1 MTGASI
7 ADPSAGR
14 IRFALYMRGACLFRL
29 GRKEEAEESLR
40 QGAQTAKNPG
50 DRLECLQYLADIL
63 AASGKYEKPYRI
75 AAKIFFFVGQYEDAV
90 SVFERA
96 RENGVAFGPELR
108 LYEIKT
114 RRKRKPSKEEHRKLL
129 KDCQALAEELEKE
142 AEPDGQNPDFR
153 DSRPEAQRELLGEV
167 CCTLGLLYW
176 DEKKADAA
184 VRAMAD
190 AIRISPA
197 HKEYRMFLGEFY
209 IRKENYRAALLH
221 LGEAA
226 EAYGDDPAFHYSRGL
241 CLQRLGRKN
250 EAFEEFTQVLELDDA
265 YRDANE
271 YAADYYWEKYK
282 DTYRES
288 DLEKALFYMTRQL
301 ALDKSCYYYVER
313 GRIYMQASRF
323 AEAIEDF
330 REAIAL
336 RPDDWAAY
344 NNAGCCYKIARWLEE
359 AEEMLKKAVACV
371 GEGKNVL
378 PYGNLADCYE
388 IRGNYAMAAECC
400 RRALEWQPDI
410 LSSYRSAAR
419 LLAWQGDCAGAVS
432 FCRKAK
438 KKLGDTYRQYWFDLG
453 KIRFFCG
460 NTLSALGC
468 VIRGIAGRRK
478 RPETWADAGE
488 FFMEYMGRTGLA
500 AWCWGRAAA
509 RRDGWR
515 GSGQA
520 WKEHAAAWL
529 ERQAECLFMRGKER
543 RAREIA
549 GKALALF
556 REAGLG
562 CEADYLGYQA
572 FGPRRKGFLGRL
584 YILTGEEERGLSLI
598 RSMEEG
604 YLCKDCACRGC
615 YEKHLFLGRYYLA
628 KGRYAEALK
637 EFEAGLALHPRE
649 PEMRRTAER
658 LRRRLKT

>member
-184 VRAMAD
+184 ARAMAD

-209 IRKENYRAALLH
+209 IRKEN
-221 LGEAA
+221 
-226 EAYGDDPAFHYSRGL
+226 
-241 CLQRLGRKN
+241 
-250 EAFEEFTQVLELDDA
+250 
-265 YRDANE
+265 
-271 YAADYYWEKYK
+271 YWEKYK

-388 IRGNYAMAAECC
+388 IRENYAMAAECC

-488 FFMEYMGRTGLA
+488 FFMEYMGRTGRPSACLCGERSAGPGKLPGRRWPSFGRRAWDARRITWAIRHLA
-500 AWCWGRAAA
+500 PGGRAF
-509 RRDGWR
+509 
-515 GSGQA
+515 SG
-520 WKEHAAAWL
+520 
-529 ERQAECLFMRGKER
+529 
-543 RAREIA
+543 
-549 GKALALF
+549 
-556 REAGLG
+556 
-562 CEADYLGYQA
+562 
-572 FGPRRKGFLGRL
+572 GF
-584 YILTGEEERGLSLI
+584 TS
-598 RSMEEG
+598 
-604 YLCKDCACRGC
+604 
-615 YEKHLFLGRYYLA
+615 
-628 KGRYAEALK
+628 
-637 EFEAGLALHPRE
+637 
-649 PEMRRTAER
+649 
-658 LRRRLKT
+658 

>member
-75 AAKIFFFVGQYEDAV
+75 AAKIFFFVGQYENAV

-114 RRKRKPSKEEHRKLL
+114 RRKRKPSKEERGKLL

-153 DSRPEAQRELLGEV
+153 DSRPEAQREL
-167 CCTLGLLYW
+167 
-176 DEKKADAA
+176 
-184 VRAMAD
+184 
-190 AIRISPA
+190 
-197 HKEYRMFLGEFY
+197 
-209 IRKENYRAALLH
+209 

-488 FFMEYMGRTGLA
+488 FFMEYMGRTGRPSACLCGERSAGPGKLPGRRWPSFGRRAWDARRITWAIRHLA
-500 AWCWGRAAA
+500 PGGRAF
-509 RRDGWR
+509 
-515 GSGQA
+515 SG
-520 WKEHAAAWL
+520 
-529 ERQAECLFMRGKER
+529 
-543 RAREIA
+543 
-549 GKALALF
+549 
-556 REAGLG
+556 
-562 CEADYLGYQA
+562 
-572 FGPRRKGFLGRL
+572 GF
-584 YILTGEEERGLSLI
+584 TS
-598 RSMEEG
+598 
-604 YLCKDCACRGC
+604 
-615 YEKHLFLGRYYLA
+615 
-628 KGRYAEALK
+628 
-637 EFEAGLALHPRE
+637 
-649 PEMRRTAER
+649 
-658 LRRRLKT
+658 

>member
-153 DSRPEAQRELLGEV
+153 DSRPEAQRELLGE
-167 CCTLGLLYW
+167 
-176 DEKKADAA
+176 
-184 VRAMAD
+184 
-190 AIRISPA
+190 
-197 HKEYRMFLGEFY
+197 
-209 IRKENYRAALLH
+209 
-221 LGEAA
+221 AA

-301 ALDKSCYYYVER
+301 ALDQSCYYYVER

-344 NNAGCCYKIARWLEE
+344 NNAGCCYKIARRLEE

-488 FFMEYMGRTGLA
+488 FFMEYMGRTGRPSACLCGERSAGPGKLPGRRWPSFGRRVWDARRITWAIRHLA
-500 AWCWGRAAA
+500 PGGRAF
-509 RRDGWR
+509 
-515 GSGQA
+515 SG
-520 WKEHAAAWL
+520 
-529 ERQAECLFMRGKER
+529 
-543 RAREIA
+543 
-549 GKALALF
+549 
-556 REAGLG
+556 
-562 CEADYLGYQA
+562 
-572 FGPRRKGFLGRL
+572 GF
-584 YILTGEEERGLSLI
+584 TS
-598 RSMEEG
+598 
-604 YLCKDCACRGC
+604 
-615 YEKHLFLGRYYLA
+615 
-628 KGRYAEALK
+628 
-637 EFEAGLALHPRE
+637 
-649 PEMRRTAER
+649 
-658 LRRRLKT
+658 

>member
-114 RRKRKPSKEEHRKLL
+114 RRKRKPSKEEHGKLL

-153 DSRPEAQRELLGEV
+153 DSRPEAQRDSGRRGVWGRPGFPLPRDWDGKMRRLKSSPRFWNWMMPTGMPMNMRRIITGRSTRIRTGRA
-167 CCTLGLLYW
+167 TL
-176 DEKKADAA
+176 K
-184 VRAMAD
+184 
-190 AIRISPA
+190 I
-197 HKEYRMFLGEFY
+197 
-209 IRKENYRAALLH
+209 
-221 LGEAA
+221 
-226 EAYGDDPAFHYSRGL
+226 
-241 CLQRLGRKN
+241 
-250 EAFEEFTQVLELDDA
+250 
-265 YRDANE
+265 
-271 YAADYYWEKYK
+271 
-282 DTYRES
+282 
-288 DLEKALFYMTRQL
+288 FYMTRQL

-344 NNAGCCYKIARWLEE
+344 NNAGCCCLEE

-488 FFMEYMGRTGLA
+488 FFMEYMGRTGRPSACLCGERSAGPGKLPGRRWPSFGRRAWDARRITWAIRHLA
-500 AWCWGRAAA
+500 PGGRAF
-509 RRDGWR
+509 
-515 GSGQA
+515 SG
-520 WKEHAAAWL
+520 
-529 ERQAECLFMRGKER
+529 
-543 RAREIA
+543 
-549 GKALALF
+549 
-556 REAGLG
+556 
-562 CEADYLGYQA
+562 
-572 FGPRRKGFLGRL
+572 GF
-584 YILTGEEERGLSLI
+584 TS
-598 RSMEEG
+598 
-604 YLCKDCACRGC
+604 
-615 YEKHLFLGRYYLA
+615 
-628 KGRYAEALK
+628 
-637 EFEAGLALHPRE
+637 
-649 PEMRRTAER
+649 
-658 LRRRLKT
+658 

>member
-153 DSRPEAQRELLGEV
+153 DSRP
-167 CCTLGLLYW
+167 
-176 DEKKADAA
+176 
-184 VRAMAD
+184 D

-209 IRKENYRAALLH
+209 IRKEN
-221 LGEAA
+221 
-226 EAYGDDPAFHYSRGL
+226 
-241 CLQRLGRKN
+241 
-250 EAFEEFTQVLELDDA
+250 
-265 YRDANE
+265 
-271 YAADYYWEKYK
+271 YWEKYK

-344 NNAGCCYKIARWLEE
+344 NNAGCCYKIARRLEE

-488 FFMEYMGRTGLA
+488 FFMEYMGRTGRPSACLCGERSAGPGKLPGRRWPSFGRRVWDARRITWAIRHLA
-500 AWCWGRAAA
+500 PGGRAF
-509 RRDGWR
+509 
-515 GSGQA
+515 SG
-520 WKEHAAAWL
+520 
-529 ERQAECLFMRGKER
+529 
-543 RAREIA
+543 
-549 GKALALF
+549 
-556 REAGLG
+556 
-562 CEADYLGYQA
+562 
-572 FGPRRKGFLGRL
+572 GF
-584 YILTGEEERGLSLI
+584 TS
-598 RSMEEG
+598 
-604 YLCKDCACRGC
+604 
-615 YEKHLFLGRYYLA
+615 
-628 KGRYAEALK
+628 
-637 EFEAGLALHPRE
+637 
-649 PEMRRTAER
+649 
-658 LRRRLKT
+658 

>member
-153 DSRPEAQRELLGEV
+153 DSRPEA
-167 CCTLGLLYW
+167 
-176 DEKKADAA
+176 
-184 VRAMAD
+184 
-190 AIRISPA
+190 IRISPA

-209 IRKENYRAALLH
+209 IRKEN
-221 LGEAA
+221 
-226 EAYGDDPAFHYSRGL
+226 
-241 CLQRLGRKN
+241 
-250 EAFEEFTQVLELDDA
+250 
-265 YRDANE
+265 
-271 YAADYYWEKYK
+271 YWEKYK

-344 NNAGCCYKIARWLEE
+344 NNAGCCYKIARRLEE

-488 FFMEYMGRTGLA
+488 FFMEYMGRTGRPSACLCGERSAGPGKLPGRRWPSFGRRVWDARRITWAIRHLA
-500 AWCWGRAAA
+500 PGGRAF
-509 RRDGWR
+509 
-515 GSGQA
+515 SG
-520 WKEHAAAWL
+520 
-529 ERQAECLFMRGKER
+529 
-543 RAREIA
+543 
-549 GKALALF
+549 
-556 REAGLG
+556 
-562 CEADYLGYQA
+562 
-572 FGPRRKGFLGRL
+572 GF
-584 YILTGEEERGLSLI
+584 TS
-598 RSMEEG
+598 
-604 YLCKDCACRGC
+604 
-615 YEKHLFLGRYYLA
+615 
-628 KGRYAEALK
+628 
-637 EFEAGLALHPRE
+637 
-649 PEMRRTAER
+649 
-658 LRRRLKT
+658 

>member
-114 RRKRKPSKEEHRKLL
+114 RRKRKPSKEEHGKLL

-153 DSRPEAQRELLGEV
+153 DSRPEAQREL
-167 CCTLGLLYW
+167 
-176 DEKKADAA
+176 
-184 VRAMAD
+184 
-190 AIRISPA
+190 
-197 HKEYRMFLGEFY
+197 
-209 IRKENYRAALLH
+209 

-344 NNAGCCYKIARWLEE
+344 NNAGCCYKIARRLEE

-488 FFMEYMGRTGLA
+488 FFMEYMGRTGRPSACLCGGRSAGPGKLPGRRWPSFGRRVWDARRITWAIRHLA
-500 AWCWGRAAA
+500 PGGRAF
-509 RRDGWR
+509 
-515 GSGQA
+515 SG
-520 WKEHAAAWL
+520 
-529 ERQAECLFMRGKER
+529 
-543 RAREIA
+543 
-549 GKALALF
+549 
-556 REAGLG
+556 
-562 CEADYLGYQA
+562 
-572 FGPRRKGFLGRL
+572 GF
-584 YILTGEEERGLSLI
+584 TS
-598 RSMEEG
+598 
-604 YLCKDCACRGC
+604 
-615 YEKHLFLGRYYLA
+615 
-628 KGRYAEALK
+628 
-637 EFEAGLALHPRE
+637 
-649 PEMRRTAER
+649 
-658 LRRRLKT
+658 

>member
-114 RRKRKPSKEEHRKLL
+114 RRKRKPSKEEHGKLL

-209 IRKENYRAALLH
+209 IRKENY
-221 LGEAA
+221 
-226 EAYGDDPAFHYSRGL
+226 
-241 CLQRLGRKN
+241 
-250 EAFEEFTQVLELDDA
+250 
-265 YRDANE
+265 
-271 YAADYYWEKYK
+271 WEKYK

-344 NNAGCCYKIARWLEE
+344 NNAGCCYKIARRLEE

-478 RPETWADAGE
+478 RTETWADAGE
-488 FFMEYMGRTGLA
+488 FFMEYMGRTGRPSACLCGERSAGPGKLPGRRWPSFGRRVWDARRITWAIRHLA
-500 AWCWGRAAA
+500 PGGRAFS
-509 RRDGWR
+509 
-515 GSGQA
+515 GS
-520 WKEHAAAWL
+520 
-529 ERQAECLFMRGKER
+529 F
-543 RAREIA
+543 
-549 GKALALF
+549 
-556 REAGLG
+556 
-562 CEADYLGYQA
+562 
-572 FGPRRKGFLGRL
+572 
-584 YILTGEEERGLSLI
+584 TS
-598 RSMEEG
+598 
-604 YLCKDCACRGC
+604 
-615 YEKHLFLGRYYLA
+615 
-628 KGRYAEALK
+628 
-637 EFEAGLALHPRE
+637 
-649 PEMRRTAER
+649 
-658 LRRRLKT
+658 

>member
-63 AASGKYEKPYRI
+63 AASGKNEKPYRI
-75 AAKIFFFVGQYEDAV
+75 AAKIFFFVGQYENAV

-197 HKEYRMFLGEFY
+197 HKEYRMVLGEFY

-344 NNAGCCYKIARWLEE
+344 NNAGCCYKIARRLEE

-488 FFMEYMGRTGLA
+488 FFMEYMGRTGRPSACLCGERSAGPGKLPGRRWPSFGRRAWDARRITWAIRHLA
-500 AWCWGRAAA
+500 PGGRAF
-509 RRDGWR
+509 
-515 GSGQA
+515 SG
-520 WKEHAAAWL
+520 
-529 ERQAECLFMRGKER
+529 
-543 RAREIA
+543 
-549 GKALALF
+549 
-556 REAGLG
+556 
-562 CEADYLGYQA
+562 
-572 FGPRRKGFLGRL
+572 GF
-584 YILTGEEERGLSLI
+584 TS
-598 RSMEEG
+598 
-604 YLCKDCACRGC
+604 
-615 YEKHLFLGRYYLA
+615 
-628 KGRYAEALK
+628 
-637 EFEAGLALHPRE
+637 
-649 PEMRRTAER
+649 
-658 LRRRLKT
+658 

>member
-209 IRKENYRAALLH
+209 IRKENY
-221 LGEAA
+221 
-226 EAYGDDPAFHYSRGL
+226 
-241 CLQRLGRKN
+241 
-250 EAFEEFTQVLELDDA
+250 
-265 YRDANE
+265 
-271 YAADYYWEKYK
+271 WEKYK

-344 NNAGCCYKIARWLEE
+344 NNAGCCYKIARRLEE

-478 RPETWADAGE
+478 RTETWADAGE
-488 FFMEYMGRTGLA
+488 FFMEYMGRTGRLSACLCGERSAGPGKLPGRRWPSFGRRVWDARRITWAIRHLA
-500 AWCWGRAAA
+500 PGGRAF
-509 RRDGWR
+509 
-515 GSGQA
+515 SG
-520 WKEHAAAWL
+520 
-529 ERQAECLFMRGKER
+529 
-543 RAREIA
+543 
-549 GKALALF
+549 
-556 REAGLG
+556 
-562 CEADYLGYQA
+562 
-572 FGPRRKGFLGRL
+572 GF
-584 YILTGEEERGLSLI
+584 TS
-598 RSMEEG
+598 
-604 YLCKDCACRGC
+604 
-615 YEKHLFLGRYYLA
+615 
-628 KGRYAEALK
+628 
-637 EFEAGLALHPRE
+637 
-649 PEMRRTAER
+649 
-658 LRRRLKT
+658 

>member
-63 AASGKYEKPYRI
+63 AASGKNEKPYRI
-75 AAKIFFFVGQYEDAV
+75 AAKIFFFVGQYENAV

-197 HKEYRMFLGEFY
+197 HKEYRMVLGEFY
-209 IRKENYRAALLH
+209 IRKEN
-221 LGEAA
+221 
-226 EAYGDDPAFHYSRGL
+226 
-241 CLQRLGRKN
+241 
-250 EAFEEFTQVLELDDA
+250 
-265 YRDANE
+265 
-271 YAADYYWEKYK
+271 YWEKYK

-344 NNAGCCYKIARWLEE
+344 NNAGCCYKIARRLEE

-400 RRALEWQPDI
+400 RRALEWRPDI

-478 RPETWADAGE
+478 RTETWADAGE
-488 FFMEYMGRTGLA
+488 FFMEYMGRTGRPSACLCGERSAGPGKLPGRRWPSFGRRAWDARRITWAIRHLA
-500 AWCWGRAAA
+500 PGGRAFS
-509 RRDGWR
+509 
-515 GSGQA
+515 GS
-520 WKEHAAAWL
+520 
-529 ERQAECLFMRGKER
+529 F
-543 RAREIA
+543 
-549 GKALALF
+549 
-556 REAGLG
+556 
-562 CEADYLGYQA
+562 
-572 FGPRRKGFLGRL
+572 
-584 YILTGEEERGLSLI
+584 TS
-598 RSMEEG
+598 
-604 YLCKDCACRGC
+604 
-615 YEKHLFLGRYYLA
+615 
-628 KGRYAEALK
+628 
-637 EFEAGLALHPRE
+637 
-649 PEMRRTAER
+649 
-658 LRRRLKT
+658 

>member
-209 IRKENYRAALLH
+209 IRKENY
-221 LGEAA
+221 
-226 EAYGDDPAFHYSRGL
+226 
-241 CLQRLGRKN
+241 
-250 EAFEEFTQVLELDDA
+250 
-265 YRDANE
+265 
-271 YAADYYWEKYK
+271 WEKYK

-344 NNAGCCYKIARWLEE
+344 NNAGCCYKIARRLEE

-488 FFMEYMGRTGLA
+488 FFMEYMGRTGRPSACLCGERSAGPGKLPGRRWPSFGRRAWDARRITWAIRHLA
-500 AWCWGRAAA
+500 PGGRAF
-509 RRDGWR
+509 
-515 GSGQA
+515 SG
-520 WKEHAAAWL
+520 
-529 ERQAECLFMRGKER
+529 
-543 RAREIA
+543 
-549 GKALALF
+549 
-556 REAGLG
+556 
-562 CEADYLGYQA
+562 
-572 FGPRRKGFLGRL
+572 GF
-584 YILTGEEERGLSLI
+584 TS
-598 RSMEEG
+598 
-604 YLCKDCACRGC
+604 
-615 YEKHLFLGRYYLA
+615 
-628 KGRYAEALK
+628 
-637 EFEAGLALHPRE
+637 
-649 PEMRRTAER
+649 
-658 LRRRLKT
+658 

>member
-114 RRKRKPSKEEHRKLL
+114 RRKRKPSKEEHGKLL

-209 IRKENYRAALLH
+209 IRKENY
-221 LGEAA
+221 
-226 EAYGDDPAFHYSRGL
+226 
-241 CLQRLGRKN
+241 
-250 EAFEEFTQVLELDDA
+250 
-265 YRDANE
+265 
-271 YAADYYWEKYK
+271 WEKYK

-344 NNAGCCYKIARWLEE
+344 NNAGCCYKIARRLEE

-478 RPETWADAGE
+478 RTETWADAGE
-488 FFMEYMGRTGLA
+488 FFMEYMGRTGRPSACLCGERSAGPGKLPGRRWPSFGRRVWDARRITWAIRHLA
-500 AWCWGRAAA
+500 PGGRAF
-509 RRDGWR
+509 
-515 GSGQA
+515 SG
-520 WKEHAAAWL
+520 
-529 ERQAECLFMRGKER
+529 
-543 RAREIA
+543 
-549 GKALALF
+549 
-556 REAGLG
+556 
-562 CEADYLGYQA
+562 
-572 FGPRRKGFLGRL
+572 GF
-584 YILTGEEERGLSLI
+584 TS
-598 RSMEEG
+598 
-604 YLCKDCACRGC
+604 
-615 YEKHLFLGRYYLA
+615 
-628 KGRYAEALK
+628 
-637 EFEAGLALHPRE
+637 
-649 PEMRRTAER
+649 
-658 LRRRLKT
+658 

>member
-63 AASGKYEKPYRI
+63 AASGKYEKPYSI

-209 IRKENYRAALLH
+209 IRKENY
-221 LGEAA
+221 
-226 EAYGDDPAFHYSRGL
+226 
-241 CLQRLGRKN
+241 
-250 EAFEEFTQVLELDDA
+250 
-265 YRDANE
+265 
-271 YAADYYWEKYK
+271 WEKYK

-344 NNAGCCYKIARWLEE
+344 NNAGCCYKIARRLEE

-478 RPETWADAGE
+478 RTETWADAGE
-488 FFMEYMGRTGLA
+488 FFMEYMGRTGRPSACLCGGRSAGPGKLPGRRWPSFGRRAWDARRITWAIRHLA
-500 AWCWGRAAA
+500 PGGRAF
-509 RRDGWR
+509 
-515 GSGQA
+515 SG
-520 WKEHAAAWL
+520 
-529 ERQAECLFMRGKER
+529 
-543 RAREIA
+543 
-549 GKALALF
+549 
-556 REAGLG
+556 
-562 CEADYLGYQA
+562 
-572 FGPRRKGFLGRL
+572 GF
-584 YILTGEEERGLSLI
+584 TS
-598 RSMEEG
+598 
-604 YLCKDCACRGC
+604 
-615 YEKHLFLGRYYLA
+615 
-628 KGRYAEALK
+628 
-637 EFEAGLALHPRE
+637 
-649 PEMRRTAER
+649 
-658 LRRRLKT
+658 

>member
-75 AAKIFFFVGQYEDAV
+75 AAKIFFFVGQYENAV

-114 RRKRKPSKEEHRKLL
+114 RRKRKPPKEEHGKLL

-209 IRKENYRAALLH
+209 IRKEN
-221 LGEAA
+221 
-226 EAYGDDPAFHYSRGL
+226 
-241 CLQRLGRKN
+241 
-250 EAFEEFTQVLELDDA
+250 
-265 YRDANE
+265 
-271 YAADYYWEKYK
+271 YWEKYK

-488 FFMEYMGRTGLA
+488 FFMEYMGRTGRPSACLCGERSAGPGKLPGRRWPSFGRRAWDARRITWAIRHLA
-500 AWCWGRAAA
+500 PGGRAF
-509 RRDGWR
+509 
-515 GSGQA
+515 SG
-520 WKEHAAAWL
+520 
-529 ERQAECLFMRGKER
+529 
-543 RAREIA
+543 
-549 GKALALF
+549 
-556 REAGLG
+556 
-562 CEADYLGYQA
+562 
-572 FGPRRKGFLGRL
+572 GF
-584 YILTGEEERGLSLI
+584 TS
-598 RSMEEG
+598 
-604 YLCKDCACRGC
+604 
-615 YEKHLFLGRYYLA
+615 
-628 KGRYAEALK
+628 
-637 EFEAGLALHPRE
+637 
-649 PEMRRTAER
+649 
-658 LRRRLKT
+658 

>member
-184 VRAMAD
+184 ARAMAD

-209 IRKENYRAALLH
+209 IRKEN
-221 LGEAA
+221 
-226 EAYGDDPAFHYSRGL
+226 
-241 CLQRLGRKN
+241 
-250 EAFEEFTQVLELDDA
+250 
-265 YRDANE
+265 
-271 YAADYYWEKYK
+271 YWEKYK

-488 FFMEYMGRTGLA
+488 FFMEYMGRTGRPSACLCGERSAGPGKLPGRRWPSFGRRVWDARRITWAIRHLA
-500 AWCWGRAAA
+500 PGGRAF
-509 RRDGWR
+509 
-515 GSGQA
+515 SG
-520 WKEHAAAWL
+520 
-529 ERQAECLFMRGKER
+529 
-543 RAREIA
+543 
-549 GKALALF
+549 
-556 REAGLG
+556 
-562 CEADYLGYQA
+562 
-572 FGPRRKGFLGRL
+572 GF
-584 YILTGEEERGLSLI
+584 TS
-598 RSMEEG
+598 
-604 YLCKDCACRGC
+604 
-615 YEKHLFLGRYYLA
+615 
-628 KGRYAEALK
+628 
-637 EFEAGLALHPRE
+637 
-649 PEMRRTAER
+649 
-658 LRRRLKT
+658 

>member
-209 IRKENYRAALLH
+209 IRKENY
-221 LGEAA
+221 
-226 EAYGDDPAFHYSRGL
+226 
-241 CLQRLGRKN
+241 
-250 EAFEEFTQVLELDDA
+250 
-265 YRDANE
+265 
-271 YAADYYWEKYK
+271 WEKYK

-323 AEAIEDF
+323 AEAIENF

-344 NNAGCCYKIARWLEE
+344 NNAGCCYKIARRLEE

-478 RPETWADAGE
+478 RTETWADAGE
-488 FFMEYMGRTGLA
+488 FFMEYMGRTGRPSACLCGERSAGPGKLPGRRWPSFGRRAWDARRITWAIRHLA
-500 AWCWGRAAA
+500 PGGRAF
-509 RRDGWR
+509 
-515 GSGQA
+515 SG
-520 WKEHAAAWL
+520 
-529 ERQAECLFMRGKER
+529 
-543 RAREIA
+543 
-549 GKALALF
+549 
-556 REAGLG
+556 
-562 CEADYLGYQA
+562 
-572 FGPRRKGFLGRL
+572 GF
-584 YILTGEEERGLSLI
+584 TS
-598 RSMEEG
+598 
-604 YLCKDCACRGC
+604 
-615 YEKHLFLGRYYLA
+615 
-628 KGRYAEALK
+628 
-637 EFEAGLALHPRE
+637 
-649 PEMRRTAER
+649 
-658 LRRRLKT
+658 

>member
-1 MTGASI
+1 
-7 ADPSAGR
+7 
-14 IRFALYMRGACLFRL
+14 
-29 GRKEEAEESLR
+29 
-40 QGAQTAKNPG
+40 
-50 DRLECLQYLADIL
+50 
-63 AASGKYEKPYRI
+63 
-75 AAKIFFFVGQYEDAV
+75 
-90 SVFERA
+90 
-96 RENGVAFGPELR
+96 
-108 LYEIKT
+108 
-114 RRKRKPSKEEHRKLL
+114 
-129 KDCQALAEELEKE
+129 
-142 AEPDGQNPDFR
+142 
-153 DSRPEAQRELLGEV
+153 
-167 CCTLGLLYW
+167 
-176 DEKKADAA
+176 
-184 VRAMAD
+184 MAD

-250 EAFEEFTQVLELDDA
+250 EAFEE
-265 YRDANE
+265 E

-344 NNAGCCYKIARWLEE
+344 NNAGCCYKIARRLEE

-488 FFMEYMGRTGLA
+488 FFMEYMGRTGRPSACLCGERSAGPGKLPGRRWPSFGRRAWDARRITWAIRHLA
-500 AWCWGRAAA
+500 PGGRAF
-509 RRDGWR
+509 
-515 GSGQA
+515 SG
-520 WKEHAAAWL
+520 
-529 ERQAECLFMRGKER
+529 
-543 RAREIA
+543 
-549 GKALALF
+549 
-556 REAGLG
+556 
-562 CEADYLGYQA
+562 
-572 FGPRRKGFLGRL
+572 GF
-584 YILTGEEERGLSLI
+584 TS
-598 RSMEEG
+598 
-604 YLCKDCACRGC
+604 
-615 YEKHLFLGRYYLA
+615 
-628 KGRYAEALK
+628 
-637 EFEAGLALHPRE
+637 
-649 PEMRRTAER
+649 
-658 LRRRLKT
+658 

>member
-114 RRKRKPSKEEHRKLL
+114 RRKRKPSKEEHGKLL

-184 VRAMAD
+184 ARAMAD

-209 IRKENYRAALLH
+209 IRKEN
-221 LGEAA
+221 
-226 EAYGDDPAFHYSRGL
+226 
-241 CLQRLGRKN
+241 
-250 EAFEEFTQVLELDDA
+250 
-265 YRDANE
+265 
-271 YAADYYWEKYK
+271 YWEKYK

-388 IRGNYAMAAECC
+388 IRENYAMAAECC

-488 FFMEYMGRTGLA
+488 FFMEYMGRTGRPSACLCGERSAGPGKLPGRRWPSFGRRAWDARRITWAIRHLA
-500 AWCWGRAAA
+500 PGGRAF
-509 RRDGWR
+509 
-515 GSGQA
+515 SG
-520 WKEHAAAWL
+520 
-529 ERQAECLFMRGKER
+529 
-543 RAREIA
+543 
-549 GKALALF
+549 
-556 REAGLG
+556 
-562 CEADYLGYQA
+562 
-572 FGPRRKGFLGRL
+572 GF
-584 YILTGEEERGLSLI
+584 TS
-598 RSMEEG
+598 
-604 YLCKDCACRGC
+604 
-615 YEKHLFLGRYYLA
+615 
-628 KGRYAEALK
+628 
-637 EFEAGLALHPRE
+637 
-649 PEMRRTAER
+649 
-658 LRRRLKT
+658 

>member
-114 RRKRKPSKEEHRKLL
+114 RRKRKPSKEEQGKLL

-153 DSRPEAQRELLGEV
+153 DSRP
-167 CCTLGLLYW
+167 
-176 DEKKADAA
+176 
-184 VRAMAD
+184 D

-209 IRKENYRAALLH
+209 IRKEN
-221 LGEAA
+221 
-226 EAYGDDPAFHYSRGL
+226 
-241 CLQRLGRKN
+241 
-250 EAFEEFTQVLELDDA
+250 
-265 YRDANE
+265 
-271 YAADYYWEKYK
+271 YWEKYK

-488 FFMEYMGRTGLA
+488 FFMEYMGRTGRPSACLCGERSAGPGKLPGRRWPSFGRRAWDARRITWAIRHLA
-500 AWCWGRAAA
+500 PGGRAF
-509 RRDGWR
+509 
-515 GSGQA
+515 SG
-520 WKEHAAAWL
+520 
-529 ERQAECLFMRGKER
+529 
-543 RAREIA
+543 
-549 GKALALF
+549 
-556 REAGLG
+556 
-562 CEADYLGYQA
+562 
-572 FGPRRKGFLGRL
+572 GF
-584 YILTGEEERGLSLI
+584 TS
-598 RSMEEG
+598 
-604 YLCKDCACRGC
+604 
-615 YEKHLFLGRYYLA
+615 
-628 KGRYAEALK
+628 
-637 EFEAGLALHPRE
+637 
-649 PEMRRTAER
+649 
-658 LRRRLKT
+658 

>member
-209 IRKENYRAALLH
+209 IRKENY
-221 LGEAA
+221 
-226 EAYGDDPAFHYSRGL
+226 
-241 CLQRLGRKN
+241 
-250 EAFEEFTQVLELDDA
+250 
-265 YRDANE
+265 
-271 YAADYYWEKYK
+271 WEKYK

-344 NNAGCCYKIARWLEE
+344 NNAGCCYKIARRLEE

-478 RPETWADAGE
+478 RTETWADAGE
-488 FFMEYMGRTGLA
+488 FFMEYMGRTGRPSACLCGERSAGPGKLPGRRWPSFGRRAWDARRITWAIRHLA
-500 AWCWGRAAA
+500 PGGRAF
-509 RRDGWR
+509 
-515 GSGQA
+515 SG
-520 WKEHAAAWL
+520 
-529 ERQAECLFMRGKER
+529 
-543 RAREIA
+543 
-549 GKALALF
+549 
-556 REAGLG
+556 
-562 CEADYLGYQA
+562 
-572 FGPRRKGFLGRL
+572 GF
-584 YILTGEEERGLSLI
+584 TS
-598 RSMEEG
+598 
-604 YLCKDCACRGC
+604 
-615 YEKHLFLGRYYLA
+615 
-628 KGRYAEALK
+628 
-637 EFEAGLALHPRE
+637 
-649 PEMRRTAER
+649 
-658 LRRRLKT
+658 

>member
-114 RRKRKPSKEEHRKLL
+114 RRKRKPSKEEHGKLL

-184 VRAMAD
+184 ARAMAD

-209 IRKENYRAALLH
+209 IRKEN
-221 LGEAA
+221 
-226 EAYGDDPAFHYSRGL
+226 
-241 CLQRLGRKN
+241 
-250 EAFEEFTQVLELDDA
+250 
-265 YRDANE
+265 
-271 YAADYYWEKYK
+271 YWEKYK

-488 FFMEYMGRTGLA
+488 FFMEYMGRTGRPSACLCGGRSAGPGKLPGRRWPSFGRRAWDARRITWAIRHLA
-500 AWCWGRAAA
+500 PGGRAF
-509 RRDGWR
+509 
-515 GSGQA
+515 SG
-520 WKEHAAAWL
+520 
-529 ERQAECLFMRGKER
+529 
-543 RAREIA
+543 
-549 GKALALF
+549 
-556 REAGLG
+556 
-562 CEADYLGYQA
+562 
-572 FGPRRKGFLGRL
+572 GF
-584 YILTGEEERGLSLI
+584 TS
-598 RSMEEG
+598 
-604 YLCKDCACRGC
+604 
-615 YEKHLFLGRYYLA
+615 
-628 KGRYAEALK
+628 
-637 EFEAGLALHPRE
+637 
-649 PEMRRTAER
+649 
-658 LRRRLKT
+658 

>member
-114 RRKRKPSKEEHRKLL
+114 RRKRKPSKEEHGKLL

-184 VRAMAD
+184 ARAMAD

-209 IRKENYRAALLH
+209 IRKEN
-221 LGEAA
+221 
-226 EAYGDDPAFHYSRGL
+226 
-241 CLQRLGRKN
+241 
-250 EAFEEFTQVLELDDA
+250 
-265 YRDANE
+265 
-271 YAADYYWEKYK
+271 YWEKYK

-488 FFMEYMGRTGLA
+488 FFMEYMGRTGRPSACLCGERSAGPGKLPGRRWPSFGRRAWDARRITWAIRHLA
-500 AWCWGRAAA
+500 PGGRAF
-509 RRDGWR
+509 
-515 GSGQA
+515 SG
-520 WKEHAAAWL
+520 
-529 ERQAECLFMRGKER
+529 
-543 RAREIA
+543 
-549 GKALALF
+549 
-556 REAGLG
+556 
-562 CEADYLGYQA
+562 
-572 FGPRRKGFLGRL
+572 GF
-584 YILTGEEERGLSLI
+584 TS
-598 RSMEEG
+598 
-604 YLCKDCACRGC
+604 
-615 YEKHLFLGRYYLA
+615 
-628 KGRYAEALK
+628 
-637 EFEAGLALHPRE
+637 
-649 PEMRRTAER
+649 
-658 LRRRLKT
+658 

>member
-63 AASGKYEKPYRI
+63 AASGKNEKPYRI

-114 RRKRKPSKEEHRKLL
+114 RRKRKPSKEEHGKLL

-197 HKEYRMFLGEFY
+197 HKEYRMVLGEFY

-344 NNAGCCYKIARWLEE
+344 NNAGCCYKIARRLEE

-478 RPETWADAGE
+478 RTETWADAGE
-488 FFMEYMGRTGLA
+488 FFMEYMGRTGRLSACLCGERSAGPGKLPGRRWPSFGRRAWDARRITWAIRHLA
-500 AWCWGRAAA
+500 PGGRAF
-509 RRDGWR
+509 
-515 GSGQA
+515 SG
-520 WKEHAAAWL
+520 
-529 ERQAECLFMRGKER
+529 
-543 RAREIA
+543 
-549 GKALALF
+549 
-556 REAGLG
+556 
-562 CEADYLGYQA
+562 
-572 FGPRRKGFLGRL
+572 GF
-584 YILTGEEERGLSLI
+584 TS
-598 RSMEEG
+598 
-604 YLCKDCACRGC
+604 
-615 YEKHLFLGRYYLA
+615 
-628 KGRYAEALK
+628 
-637 EFEAGLALHPRE
+637 
-649 PEMRRTAER
+649 
-658 LRRRLKT
+658 

>member
-114 RRKRKPSKEEHRKLL
+114 RRKRKPSKEEHGKLL

-209 IRKENYRAALLH
+209 IRKENY
-221 LGEAA
+221 
-226 EAYGDDPAFHYSRGL
+226 
-241 CLQRLGRKN
+241 
-250 EAFEEFTQVLELDDA
+250 
-265 YRDANE
+265 
-271 YAADYYWEKYK
+271 WEKYK

-344 NNAGCCYKIARWLEE
+344 NNAGCCYKIARRLEE

-400 RRALEWQPDI
+400 RRALEWRPDI

-478 RPETWADAGE
+478 RTETWADAGE
-488 FFMEYMGRTGLA
+488 FFMEYMGRTGRPSACLCGERSAGPGKLPGRRWPSFGRRAWDARRITWAIRHLA
-500 AWCWGRAAA
+500 PGGRAFS
-509 RRDGWR
+509 
-515 GSGQA
+515 GS
-520 WKEHAAAWL
+520 
-529 ERQAECLFMRGKER
+529 F
-543 RAREIA
+543 
-549 GKALALF
+549 
-556 REAGLG
+556 
-562 CEADYLGYQA
+562 
-572 FGPRRKGFLGRL
+572 
-584 YILTGEEERGLSLI
+584 TS
-598 RSMEEG
+598 
-604 YLCKDCACRGC
+604 
-615 YEKHLFLGRYYLA
+615 
-628 KGRYAEALK
+628 
-637 EFEAGLALHPRE
+637 
-649 PEMRRTAER
+649 
-658 LRRRLKT
+658 

>member
-114 RRKRKPSKEEHRKLL
+114 RRKRKPSKEEHGKLL

-209 IRKENYRAALLH
+209 IRKEN
-221 LGEAA
+221 
-226 EAYGDDPAFHYSRGL
+226 
-241 CLQRLGRKN
+241 
-250 EAFEEFTQVLELDDA
+250 
-265 YRDANE
+265 
-271 YAADYYWEKYK
+271 YWEKYK

-488 FFMEYMGRTGLA
+488 FFMEYMGRTGRPSACLCGERSAGPGKLPGRRWPSFGRRAWDARRITWAIRHLA
-500 AWCWGRAAA
+500 PGGRAF
-509 RRDGWR
+509 
-515 GSGQA
+515 SG
-520 WKEHAAAWL
+520 
-529 ERQAECLFMRGKER
+529 
-543 RAREIA
+543 
-549 GKALALF
+549 
-556 REAGLG
+556 
-562 CEADYLGYQA
+562 
-572 FGPRRKGFLGRL
+572 GF
-584 YILTGEEERGLSLI
+584 TS
-598 RSMEEG
+598 
-604 YLCKDCACRGC
+604 
-615 YEKHLFLGRYYLA
+615 
-628 KGRYAEALK
+628 
-637 EFEAGLALHPRE
+637 
-649 PEMRRTAER
+649 
-658 LRRRLKT
+658 

>member
-209 IRKENYRAALLH
+209 IRKEN
-221 LGEAA
+221 
-226 EAYGDDPAFHYSRGL
+226 
-241 CLQRLGRKN
+241 
-250 EAFEEFTQVLELDDA
+250 
-265 YRDANE
+265 
-271 YAADYYWEKYK
+271 YWEKYK

-488 FFMEYMGRTGLA
+488 FFMEYMGRTGRPSACLCGGRSAGPGKLPGRRWPSFGRRAWDARRITWAIRHLA
-500 AWCWGRAAA
+500 PGGRAF
-509 RRDGWR
+509 
-515 GSGQA
+515 SG
-520 WKEHAAAWL
+520 
-529 ERQAECLFMRGKER
+529 
-543 RAREIA
+543 
-549 GKALALF
+549 
-556 REAGLG
+556 
-562 CEADYLGYQA
+562 
-572 FGPRRKGFLGRL
+572 GF
-584 YILTGEEERGLSLI
+584 TS
-598 RSMEEG
+598 
-604 YLCKDCACRGC
+604 
-615 YEKHLFLGRYYLA
+615 
-628 KGRYAEALK
+628 
-637 EFEAGLALHPRE
+637 
-649 PEMRRTAER
+649 
-658 LRRRLKT
+658 

>member
-114 RRKRKPSKEEHRKLL
+114 RRKRKPSKEEHGKLL

-184 VRAMAD
+184 ARAMAD

-209 IRKENYRAALLH
+209 IRKEN
-221 LGEAA
+221 
-226 EAYGDDPAFHYSRGL
+226 
-241 CLQRLGRKN
+241 
-250 EAFEEFTQVLELDDA
+250 
-265 YRDANE
+265 
-271 YAADYYWEKYK
+271 YWEKYK

-388 IRGNYAMAAECC
+388 IRENYAMAAECC

-488 FFMEYMGRTGLA
+488 FFMEYMGRTGRPSACLCGGRSAGPGKLPGRRWPSFGRRAWDARRITWAIRHLA
-500 AWCWGRAAA
+500 PGGRAF
-509 RRDGWR
+509 
-515 GSGQA
+515 SG
-520 WKEHAAAWL
+520 
-529 ERQAECLFMRGKER
+529 
-543 RAREIA
+543 
-549 GKALALF
+549 
-556 REAGLG
+556 
-562 CEADYLGYQA
+562 
-572 FGPRRKGFLGRL
+572 GF
-584 YILTGEEERGLSLI
+584 TS
-598 RSMEEG
+598 
-604 YLCKDCACRGC
+604 
-615 YEKHLFLGRYYLA
+615 
-628 KGRYAEALK
+628 
-637 EFEAGLALHPRE
+637 
-649 PEMRRTAER
+649 
-658 LRRRLKT
+658 

>member
-114 RRKRKPSKEEHRKLL
+114 RRKRKPSKEEHGKLL

-209 IRKENYRAALLH
+209 IRKENY
-221 LGEAA
+221 
-226 EAYGDDPAFHYSRGL
+226 
-241 CLQRLGRKN
+241 
-250 EAFEEFTQVLELDDA
+250 
-265 YRDANE
+265 
-271 YAADYYWEKYK
+271 WEKYK

-344 NNAGCCYKIARWLEE
+344 NNAGCCYKIARRLEE

-478 RPETWADAGE
+478 RTETWADAGE
-488 FFMEYMGRTGLA
+488 FFMEYMGRTGRPSACLCGERSARPGKLPGRRWPSFGRRAWDARRITWAIRHLA
-500 AWCWGRAAA
+500 PGGRAF
-509 RRDGWR
+509 
-515 GSGQA
+515 SG
-520 WKEHAAAWL
+520 
-529 ERQAECLFMRGKER
+529 
-543 RAREIA
+543 
-549 GKALALF
+549 
-556 REAGLG
+556 
-562 CEADYLGYQA
+562 
-572 FGPRRKGFLGRL
+572 GF
-584 YILTGEEERGLSLI
+584 TS
-598 RSMEEG
+598 
-604 YLCKDCACRGC
+604 
-615 YEKHLFLGRYYLA
+615 
-628 KGRYAEALK
+628 
-637 EFEAGLALHPRE
+637 
-649 PEMRRTAER
+649 
-658 LRRRLKT
+658 

>member
-114 RRKRKPSKEEHRKLL
+114 RRKRKPSKEEHGKLL

-153 DSRPEAQRELLGEV
+153 DSRP
-167 CCTLGLLYW
+167 
-176 DEKKADAA
+176 
-184 VRAMAD
+184 D

-344 NNAGCCYKIARWLEE
+344 NNAGCCYKIARRLEE

-488 FFMEYMGRTGLA
+488 FFMEYMGRTGRPSACLCGERSAGPGKLPGRRWPSFGRRAWDARRITWAIRHLA
-500 AWCWGRAAA
+500 PGGRAF
-509 RRDGWR
+509 
-515 GSGQA
+515 SG
-520 WKEHAAAWL
+520 
-529 ERQAECLFMRGKER
+529 
-543 RAREIA
+543 
-549 GKALALF
+549 
-556 REAGLG
+556 
-562 CEADYLGYQA
+562 
-572 FGPRRKGFLGRL
+572 GF
-584 YILTGEEERGLSLI
+584 TS
-598 RSMEEG
+598 
-604 YLCKDCACRGC
+604 
-615 YEKHLFLGRYYLA
+615 
-628 KGRYAEALK
+628 
-637 EFEAGLALHPRE
+637 
-649 PEMRRTAER
+649 
-658 LRRRLKT
+658 

>member
-114 RRKRKPSKEEHRKLL
+114 RRKRKPSKEEHGKLL

-209 IRKENYRAALLH
+209 IRKENY
-221 LGEAA
+221 
-226 EAYGDDPAFHYSRGL
+226 
-241 CLQRLGRKN
+241 
-250 EAFEEFTQVLELDDA
+250 
-265 YRDANE
+265 
-271 YAADYYWEKYK
+271 WEKYK

-344 NNAGCCYKIARWLEE
+344 NNAGCCYKIARRLEE

-488 FFMEYMGRTGLA
+488 FFMEYMGRTGRPSACLCGERSAGPGKLPGRRWPSFGRRVWDARRITWAIRHLA
-500 AWCWGRAAA
+500 PGGRAF
-509 RRDGWR
+509 
-515 GSGQA
+515 SG
-520 WKEHAAAWL
+520 
-529 ERQAECLFMRGKER
+529 
-543 RAREIA
+543 
-549 GKALALF
+549 
-556 REAGLG
+556 
-562 CEADYLGYQA
+562 
-572 FGPRRKGFLGRL
+572 GF
-584 YILTGEEERGLSLI
+584 TS
-598 RSMEEG
+598 
-604 YLCKDCACRGC
+604 
-615 YEKHLFLGRYYLA
+615 
-628 KGRYAEALK
+628 
-637 EFEAGLALHPRE
+637 
-649 PEMRRTAER
+649 
-658 LRRRLKT
+658 

>member
-63 AASGKYEKPYRI
+63 AASGKNEKPYRI

-197 HKEYRMFLGEFY
+197 HKEYRMVLGEFY

-344 NNAGCCYKIARWLEE
+344 NNAGCCYKIARRLEE

-488 FFMEYMGRTGLA
+488 FFMEYMGRTGRPSACLCGGRSAGPGKLPGRRWPSFGRRAWDARRITWAIRHLA
-500 AWCWGRAAA
+500 PGGRAF
-509 RRDGWR
+509 
-515 GSGQA
+515 SG
-520 WKEHAAAWL
+520 
-529 ERQAECLFMRGKER
+529 
-543 RAREIA
+543 
-549 GKALALF
+549 
-556 REAGLG
+556 
-562 CEADYLGYQA
+562 
-572 FGPRRKGFLGRL
+572 GF
-584 YILTGEEERGLSLI
+584 TS
-598 RSMEEG
+598 
-604 YLCKDCACRGC
+604 
-615 YEKHLFLGRYYLA
+615 
-628 KGRYAEALK
+628 
-637 EFEAGLALHPRE
+637 
-649 PEMRRTAER
+649 
-658 LRRRLKT
+658 